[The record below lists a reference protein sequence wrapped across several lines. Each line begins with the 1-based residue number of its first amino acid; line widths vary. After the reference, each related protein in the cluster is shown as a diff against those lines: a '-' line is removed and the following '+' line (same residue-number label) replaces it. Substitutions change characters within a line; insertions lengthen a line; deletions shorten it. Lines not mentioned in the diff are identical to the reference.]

1 MGFGSCSR
9 VCTRNKTQEE
19 AGNGKAQWNLKFYAS
34 IDLSQFICQPPSM
47 ASAMM
52 IGVVDPWQ
60 NASYLHSY
68 TVGENHSVGFFSCWF
83 W

>member
-1 MGFGSCSR
+1 M
-9 VCTRNKTQEE
+9 

-68 TVGENHSVGFFSCWF
+68 TVGENHSVWFFSCWF